1 MNATKALIIALC
13 MIPAIA
19 LAQETRPYT
28 FGPVTA
34 VTYVKVKP
42 GHFDEYMQHLGGAY
56 RKQMEAFQKA
66 GLVVGYKV
74 YSTNPRTPADPDVIL
89 TVTYPNMAA
98 LDKNA
103 EFDAISQQVAGSLT
117 SQNKGYG
124 DRGAI
129 REVLGGMLT
138 QEMILK

>member
-1 MNATKALIIALC
+1 MKATKALIIALC
-13 MIPAIA
+13 MVPAVA

-74 YSTNPRTPADPDVIL
+74 YSTTPRTPADPDVIL

-98 LDKNA
+98 LDKNT